1 MQAVVALPEHPSQPP
16 VGMQARRIRLQAGAR
31 LDGEIS
37 EADCGEGIEGEVEC
51 VEISP
56 VVVVQ
61 PEGDRVAGLVV
72 EAGVKKKKNLRLGR
86 ASCNMVRVRVV
97 RVRVRDR
104 NRAAPT

>member
-72 EAGVKKKKNLRLGR
+72 EAGVKILRLGR

>member
-1 MQAVVALPEHPSQPP
+1 MQAVVVLLEHPSQPP

-37 EADCGEGIEGEVEC
+37 EADCGEGVEGEVEC

-72 EAGVKKKKNLRLGR
+72 EAGVKNKILRLGR